1 MRLYDPVRG
10 TVRIGGHD
18 VRDLMLESLRSVVGV
33 VPQDAHLFHDTFRAN
48 L

>member
-1 MRLYDPVRG
+1 MTQYAGRCGSAG
-10 TVRIGGHD
+10 TT
-18 VRDLMLESLRSVVGV
+18 VRDLTLESLRSVVGV